1 MLWPSRSYYSM
12 LLPLVS
18 LVPCSDQERDNHLA
32 GSVHT
37 PVPCSDQERDNHLAV
52 VVHTLVPCSDQESD
66 NLLAV
71 AVPHLLAL
79 CKRER

>member
-32 GSVHT
+32 VAVHT
-37 PVPCSDQERDNHLAV
+37 PVPCSDQEPDNH
-52 VVHTLVPCSDQESD
+52 
-66 NLLAV
+66 LAV